1 MSLIRIKNGLVITD
15 TVEKTNV
22 YIENG
27 KIFAV
32 TEEELPADEV
42 IDAEGLYVSPGFI
55 DTHVHGGGGHDF
67 MDGGT
72 ECVKGALAAHLA
84 HGSTTVVPTTLSES
98 KEAIMQ
104 AIADVKQ
111 AISENDDL
119 PYVPGVH
126 LEGPY
131 FSPAQAG
138 AQDPRYITPPIPED
152 YQEIVES
159 ADGFIVKYA
168 FAPELPGTVEF
179 CDYLTE
185 HGILPAAGHTDC
197 TYDDLLVAHEHGT
210 NIVTHLYSGMSTI
223 TRKEGFRV
231 LGAVEGTYLL
241 DDMYAEVI
249 ADGLHLPPELLKLIY
264 KIKGADR
271 ICLITDAMR
280 GADMPEGKS
289 ILGSLKNGT
298 ECIIE
303 GGIAKMPDRKA
314 FAGSVATTDRLVRVC
329 VHQAGIP
336 LTDAVKMAST
346 TPAVAHGLKHKGA
359 IRPGYDAD
367 ILLFDENIQIKKVII
382 KKNEKVK
389 IYGGK

>member
-1 MSLIRIKNGLVITD
+1 MLKIQNGFVVTD
-15 TVEKTNV
+15 TIQKKNV

-32 TEEELPADEV
+32 TTDDIPCDEI

-72 ECVKGALAAHLA
+72 ECVKGALKAHLM
-84 HGSTTVVPTTLSES
+84 HGSTMVVPTTLSES
-98 KEAIMQ
+98 CDAIMQ
-104 AIADVKQ
+104 AISDVKT
-111 AISENDDL
+111 AISEDEDL
-119 PYVPGVH
+119 PHVPGVH

-138 AQDPRYITPPIPED
+138 AQDPRYITPPVPED
-152 YQEIVES
+152 YKKIMEY
-159 ADGFIVKYA
+159 ANGFIVKYA

-179 CDYLTE
+179 CDYRVE
-185 HGILPAAGHTDC
+185 HGALPAAGHTDC
-197 TYDDLLVAHEHGT
+197 TYDDLKIAHEHGT
-210 NIVTHLYSGMSTI
+210 KIVTHLYSGMSTI
-223 TRKEGFRV
+223 TRKEGFRI

-249 ADGLHLPPELLKLIY
+249 ADGLHLPPDLLRLIY

-271 ICLITDAMR
+271 ICLITDSMR
-280 GADMPEGKS
+280 GADMPEGES

-298 ECIIE
+298 PCIIE

-329 VHQAGIP
+329 VKQAGIP
-336 LTDAVKMAST
+336 LTDAVKMASA
-346 TPAVAHGLKHKGA
+346 TPAAVHGFQNKGA
-359 IRPGYDAD
+359 ICKGYDAD
-367 ILLFDENIQIKKVII
+367 ILLFDEDIMIRKILVSKNGVTKVYD
-382 KKNEKVK
+382 KE
-389 IYGGK
+389 